1 MTIESFVQNNLLLMQ
16 LENFQSGH
24 HEMVSLTSDILIS
37 ELIRN
42 PMVAS
47 AQLHPVP
54 NVIMVGVVGYWLLLR
69 KYHQFVAASMK

>member
-1 MTIESFVQNNLLLMQ
+1 MQ

>member
-37 ELIRN
+37 KLIRN
-42 PMVAS
+42 PMIVS
-47 AQLHPVP
+47 AQPYSAP
-54 NVIMVGVVGYWLLLR
+54 NVIMVRLLGIAIVE

>member
-1 MTIESFVQNNLLLMQ
+1 MQ

-47 AQLHPVP
+47 APTPPRPKCNHCWGCWVLAIVEKISPICCCQYE
-54 NVIMVGVVGYWLLLR
+54 VGILTTI
-69 KYHQFVAASMK
+69 